1 MDAAREAR
9 TPCQQPLFRASQRMG
24 GVTSKPSERA
34 RRFLET
40 AIQMR
45 HKPDLVSYV
54 ATMVPFGGRRN
65 LMK

>member
-1 MDAAREAR
+1 MSA
-9 TPCQQPLFRASQRMG
+9 TPFPSLTKDGWSN
-24 GVTSKPSERA
+24 SKPSERA

-45 HKPDLVSYV
+45 HKPDLEGYV